1 MAYNSRRYENA
12 HWAVTCS
19 VCDMKPIRFETIDN
33 YDPSDPPILQGNLEN
48 TFPAR
53 CPRCNRVYMFKR
65 KEAWLDVSEM

>member
-1 MAYNSRRYENA
+1 
-12 HWAVTCS
+12 
-19 VCDMKPIRFETIDN
+19 MKPIRFETIDN